1 MVIIQKSGLD
11 SFTAHLNSIHD
22 AIKFTIEHELNNRI
36 AMLDTLI
43 TRAPNGKLSFSVYR
57 KSTYT
62 DQYLSFASHQPLEH
76 KLGVIRTLTH
86 RAETLSSDQAS
97 LDTELQHVKRSLS
110 ICGYTKWAWNTP
122 HSKKVSPKPKRRTDN
137 PPKGHITLPY
147 VQGVSEAINRKIRQ
161 AGVTVHS
168 KPANTIR
175 SMLVSPK
182 DKPQKL
188 ERTGSIYQIKCGDC
202 PSTYVG
208 ESERALSKRISEH
221 KRESS
226 PVGAHMKSH
235 KHSFDPKEVNI
246 LDTEQRWYQRGVK
259 ESIYIATNN
268 PDLNQDRG
276 RHRGRHHL
284 PKTYGRLLE
293 SHRSISQDR
302 SRDSSTANVY
312 QQSQQLKK

>member
-1 MVIIQKSGLD
+1 MVIIQKSDLD

-43 TRAPNGKLSFSVYR
+43 TRAPN
-57 KSTYT
+57 
-62 DQYLSFASHQPLEH
+62 
-76 KLGVIRTLTH
+76 
-86 RAETLSSDQAS
+86 AS
-97 LDTELQHVKRSLS
+97 LDTELQQRSLS

-147 VQGVSEAINRKIRQ
+147 VQGVSEAINRTIRQ
-161 AGVTVHS
+161 AGMTVHS
-168 KPANTIR
+168 KPANIIR

-208 ESERALSKRISEH
+208 QSERALSKRISEH

-235 KHSFDPKEVNI
+235 KHSFDPKEVHI

-268 PDLNQDRG
+268 PDPNQDRG
-276 RHRGRHHL
+276 RHRL

-302 SRDSSTANVY
+302 SRVSSTANVY
-312 QQSQQLKK
+312 QQSQQLKKRTRMSHENV